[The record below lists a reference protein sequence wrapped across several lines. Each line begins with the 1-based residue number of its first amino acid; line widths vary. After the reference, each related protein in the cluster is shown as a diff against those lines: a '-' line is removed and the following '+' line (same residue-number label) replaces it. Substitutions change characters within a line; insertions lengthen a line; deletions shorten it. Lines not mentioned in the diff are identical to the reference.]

1 MIVNYT
7 AHYEI
12 GSRPSIRKSIEASDG
27 SAIFTNLNYS
37 NEDERDNVSDE
48 TVVQHI
54 TNLHLYMKELTNAST
69 LIPVGDPPMSEVV
82 PEWNSIQSV
91 YYELVNWW
99 VLVSFKPEPEGEEES
114 DHYHDPDTGE
124 HVPAPEEE
132 VTP

>member
-27 SAIFTNLNYS
+27 SDIFTNLNYS

-99 VLVSFKPEPEGEEES
+99 VLVSFKPELEEEES

-124 HVPAPEEE
+124 HVPAPEEGD
-132 VTP
+132 TP